1 MIKYVVI
8 GLITILALSY
18 FGYDLQSIVESPTAQ
33 NNLNYTWG
41 GIAFVWNNY
50 LSKPILYFWN
60 NIFINLLWNSFLH
73 NLGRVNSGAPTELEA
88 AGQRLLHI
96 GDQPYRPIAE

>member
-1 MIKYVVI
+1 MIKYIVL
-8 GLITILALSY
+8 GLIVILALSY
-18 FGYDLQSIVESPTAQ
+18 FGYDIQSIVESPAAQ
-33 NNLNYTWG
+33 KNLQYTTG
-41 GIAFVWNNY
+41 GISYVWNTY
-50 LSKPILYFWN
+50 LAGPVSYFWN

-96 GDQPYRPIAE
+96 GDQPYQPLGQ